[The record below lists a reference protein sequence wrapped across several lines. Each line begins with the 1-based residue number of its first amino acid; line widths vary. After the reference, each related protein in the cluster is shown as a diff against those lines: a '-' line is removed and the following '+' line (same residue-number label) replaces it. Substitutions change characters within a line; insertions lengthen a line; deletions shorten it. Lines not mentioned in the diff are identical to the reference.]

1 MKYQVEF
8 TDYRT
13 GATSPI
19 DVIEEEAGLTPE
31 KYMELC
37 KENADDEWNEMLEQG
52 DVYLIN
58 LETYEIID

>member
-19 DVIEEEAGLTPE
+19 DVIEEESGLTPE
-31 KYMELC
+31 KYIELC
-37 KENADDEWNEMLEQG
+37 KENADDEWNEMLEHG
-52 DVYLIN
+52 SVYLIN
-58 LETYEIID
+58 LETDERID

>member
-19 DVIEEEAGLTPE
+19 DVIEEEAGFTPE
-31 KYMELC
+31 KYIEAC

-52 DVYLIN
+52 GVYLIN
-58 LETYEIID
+58 LETDEIID